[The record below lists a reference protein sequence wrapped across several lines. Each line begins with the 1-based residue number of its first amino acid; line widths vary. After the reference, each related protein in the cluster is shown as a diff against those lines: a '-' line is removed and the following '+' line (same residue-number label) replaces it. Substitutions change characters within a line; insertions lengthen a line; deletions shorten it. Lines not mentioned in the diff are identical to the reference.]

1 MTSPK
6 PIELTRDEEF
16 MREALDLAR
25 SMVGLTTPNPAVG
38 CVIVSDKQIVGRGA
52 TAAGGRPHG
61 ETVALAE
68 AAERARGATAYVSLE
83 PCAHQGQTP
92 PCARALVD
100 AGIARVVV
108 GCRDPYP
115 PVRGRGIAILC
126 AAGVEVTEGVLED
139 QCRRLN
145 EGFFMRITRG
155 RPLVTL
161 KLAASLDGRI
171 AAVGG
176 DSRWISSP
184 ESRELVHR
192 WRREA
197 DAVMVGAATVIADNP
212 RLTCRTAAG
221 RDPARVII
229 DGRLRSPASAKVF
242 RQRSPSPTILVTTST
257 NRSRAERLYGNR
269 RGASS
274 IVEIVAAGSTAG
286 KIDLDALMREF
297 GRRGWA
303 KILLEGGAHLAGAA
317 LAAGI
322 VDRVAFFIAPR
333 ILGGGLPAVEGL
345 ISRSIR
351 GSIRL
356 GELRV
361 TPVGGDLLIEAEIA
375 RGPSRKRQKSPV

>member
-1 MTSPK
+1 MTSTTSTA
-6 PIELTRDEEF
+6 LLRDQDF
-16 MREALDLAR
+16 MRVALDLAR
-25 SMVGLTTPNPAVG
+25 PMLGLTTPNPAVG
-38 CVIVSDKQIVGRGA
+38 CVIVSDDEIVGSGA

-61 ETVALAE
+61 ETVALAQ
-68 AAERARGATAYVSLE
+68 AADRARGATAYVSLE

-115 PVRGRGIAILC
+115 AVRGRGIAILR
-126 AAGVEVTEGVLED
+126 AAGIEVTEGVLDEE
-139 QCRRLN
+139 CRRLN
-145 EGFFMRITRG
+145 EGFFMRVTRG
-155 RPLVTL
+155 RPFVTL

-197 DAVMVGAATVIADNP
+197 DAVMVGAATVLVDNP
-212 RLTCRTAAG
+212 RLTCRTAGG

-242 RQRSPSPTILVTTST
+242 RQRSSAPTILVTTST
-257 NRSRAERLYGNR
+257 NRTRAERLYGNR
-269 RGASS
+269 RGARA
-274 IVEIVAAGSTAG
+274 IVEIVAAEATGS
-286 KIDLDALMREF
+286 KIDLHALMREF
-297 GRRGWA
+297 GRRGWS

-345 ISRSIR
+345 ISRSVR
-351 GSIRL
+351 NSIRL
-356 GELRV
+356 GEIRA
-361 TPVGGDLLIEAEIA
+361 TPVGADLLIEAETA
-375 RGPSRKRQKSPV
+375 RTTARERASISR